1 MPIFFFDNNASNIT
15 AYKRLLE
22 PLGVSC
28 YTSDVRQIQADVFVS
43 PANSYG
49 FMNGGIDAIY
59 SSMFP
64 GVQQTVQSMI
74 AQLGLKDP
82 SHRDWLPVGSAVMV
96 KARDN
101 AWIMCAPTMSTPQ
114 SLVHQ
119 AQNIYWAMRA
129 ILRCSDS
136 VPNLR
141 VAIPC
146 LGTGVGQMSAESSA
160 REVRRAILD
169 HINRKPG
176 AQEIFVAPMTYIAY
190 PLAQK

>member
-1 MPIFFFDNNASNIT
+1 
-15 AYKRLLE
+15 
-22 PLGVSC
+22 
-28 YTSDVRQIQADVFVS
+28 
-43 PANSYG
+43 
-49 FMNGGIDAIY
+49 
-59 SSMFP
+59 
-64 GVQQTVQSMI
+64 
-74 AQLGLKDP
+74 
-82 SHRDWLPVGSAVMV
+82 
-96 KARDN
+96 
-101 AWIMCAPTMSTPQ
+101 MSTPQ